1 MAKISGT
8 DLALTTSR
16 VGCARVGASRVG
28 FIPCFVLNSGEYGWD
43 EIKPPTTQ
51 WTLITQDCVCGK
63 RPVAAF
69 TDLPDP
75 SDEGEDVQFTD
86 LSTPAVDITYW
97 HWDFGDGS
105 ESYEQNPVHAYAAA
119 GTYTVTLSVSSPNG
133 MDTVTGE
140 HTVDAPVPA
149 GSKVSGIVTADD
161 HGIWV
166 GIAVSMTVD
175 GVAWPGGDAVTDGDG
190 YYEFLNVPA
199 GNIVL
204 EVGPANPGP
213 GDRYGTE
220 LGTTVPPADL
230 TVNINCAGI

>member
-1 MAKISGT
+1 MPPISGT
-8 DLALTTSR
+8 DLALTTAR
-16 VGCARVGASRVG
+16 VGVARVGAFRVG
-28 FIPCFVLNSGEYGWD
+28 FIPDFVKPTGEYGWD
-43 EIKPPTTQ
+43 EVKPPTTQ
-51 WTLITQDCVCGK
+51 WTLITEDCVCGK

-69 TDLPDP
+69 TDVPDP
-75 SDEGEDVQFTD
+75 SDENFEVDFTD
-86 LSTPAVDITYW
+86 LSTGNITYW
-97 HWDFGDGS
+97 HWDFGDGA
-105 ESYEQNPVHAYAAA
+105 ESYEQNPAHTYTTA
-119 GTYTVTLSVSSPNG
+119 GTYTVTLSVSGPNG
-133 MDTVTGE
+133 MDTATGD
-140 HTVDAPVPA
+140 HTVDAVVVPPA
-149 GSKVSGIVTADD
+149 DSKVSGIVTADD

-175 GVAWPGGDAVTDGDG
+175 GVAWPGGDAVTDANG
-190 YYEFLNVPA
+190 YYEFLSVPA